1 MTVIDTKHNSEF
13 TCTVRFVNLTNKYFI
28 VRTTKP
34 NHFIDYNVDLK
45 YK

>member
-1 MTVIDTKHNSEF
+1 MTVIDTKYDAELH
-13 TCTVRFVNLTNKYFI
+13 TVRFVNLSNKYFTI
-28 VRTTKP
+28 RTTKP